1 MSDQSKPGVRFTFG
15 HPYGAPVRRT
25 SRSMKD
31 ALQKLAR
38 VREMRRFVA
47 DAYAQDRDV
56 VIEVYHASEG
66 YPMLIHITAL
76 QRCTQGSNLIQ

>member
-1 MSDQSKPGVRFTFG
+1 MATQPTPVIRFTFG
-15 HPYGAPVRRT
+15 HPYGAPARKT

-47 DAYAQDRDV
+47 DAHAQDRDV

-76 QRCTQGSNLIQ
+76 QRRTQDSNLIQ